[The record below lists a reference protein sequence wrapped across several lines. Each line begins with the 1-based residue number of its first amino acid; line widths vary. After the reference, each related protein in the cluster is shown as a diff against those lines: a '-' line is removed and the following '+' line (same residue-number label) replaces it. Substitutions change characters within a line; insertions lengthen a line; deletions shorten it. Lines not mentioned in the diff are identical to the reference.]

1 VRELE
6 ERPKKG
12 RWFGKDTRFGYLS
25 IVPALILMSFFSAGP
40 LVYALALSFQK
51 YTLGAVE
58 RPFVFLENY
67 QKLVESKFFAPSLVN
82 TLIFTV
88 GAVVFV
94 FLIALIFTL
103 ILNEKFRANTW
114 VRLALLIPWAIPE
127 IANALGWR
135 WIFDSN
141 WGVWNGIVV
150 YGFGIFN
157 SYQSWLGNPNYA
169 MGTILVPHIWKE
181 VPLATILLLAGI
193 STIPKSLYEAAKLDG
208 ANVLARF
215 RRITLPMLRPIIQLV
230 LVYETIQGITSFA
243 YVFVLTGGGPGY
255 TTTTLSWLVWMTS
268 FSFGDFGQGSCVAVI
283 MSIIALL
290 LTLLYFR
297 LLPTKE
303 FGAVTVR

>member
-1 VRELE
+1 MDEPR
-6 ERPKKG
+6 KKG
-12 RWFGKDTRFGYLS
+12 RRFGRDTRFGYLS
-25 IVPALILMSFFSAGP
+25 IIPALILMSFFSAGP
-40 LVYALALSFQK
+40 LVYAIALSFQK
-51 YTLGAVE
+51 YTLGAE
-58 RPFVFLENY
+58 EHPFIFLENY
-67 QKLVESKFFAPSLVN
+67 QGLVVSKFFIPSLVS
-82 TLIFTV
+82 TLIFTA
-88 GAVVFV
+88 GAVVLV
-94 FLIALIFTL
+94 FIIALVFTL
-103 ILNEKFRANTW
+103 VLNEKFRANTW
-114 VRLALLIPWAIPE
+114 LRLTLLIPWAIPE

-141 WGVWNGIVV
+141 WGVWNGVVV
-150 YGFGIFN
+150 YVFRIFD
-157 SYQSWLGNPNYA
+157 SYQSWLGNPDYA
-169 MGTILVPHIWKE
+169 MGTILAPHVWKE

-193 STIPKSLYEAAKLDG
+193 STIPSSLYEAANLDG

-255 TTTTLSWLVWMTS
+255 ATTTLSWLVWMTS

-283 MSIIALL
+283 MSMIALL

-303 FGAVTVR
+303 FGAVAVR